1 MIRILERIGLS
12 LIIFAAAN
20 VYGLVRIFSNSF
32 IIIPVL
38 VLFIIANILPELKNV
53 PGMRLKVLSGGIN
66 LLVSFLISMVL
77 GATFLIWLAVERYDS
92 FWINLLIFVVAENIV
107 FWNGII
113 RIYAVSVQLGIKWR
127 VIGIICGPIP
137 VVHLIVLIKLINIAS
152 SELKFEV
159 NKILKDSERAQSRE
173 CNTKYPILLV
183 HGVFFRDSRYLN
195 YWGRIPKELE
205 RNGAVIFY
213 GNQESAGSIEACG
226 KQLAERIEGIVKTTG
241 CGKVNII
248 AHSKGGLDS
257 RYAISMCGADRYTAS
272 LTTINTPHR
281 GCIFADYL
289 LKKISP
295 RICASV
301 AKKYNST
308 LKKLG
313 DSSPDFLGAVNDL
326 TSSSCSSF
334 NDKVK
339 DVETVVYRSC
349 GSFMIRAGSGKF
361 PLNMSYPLVRHF
373 DGQNDGL
380 VSVAS
385 MPWGESFRVVA
396 PEGKRGVSHGD
407 MIDLNRENIDGFDV
421 REFYV
426 DILKDLKASGL

>member
-1 MIRILERIGLS
+1 MP
-12 LIIFAAAN
+12 F
-20 VYGLVRIFSNSF
+20 
-32 IIIPVL
+32 
-38 VLFIIANILPELKNV
+38 
-53 PGMRLKVLSGGIN
+53 
-66 LLVSFLISMVL
+66 
-77 GATFLIWLAVERYDS
+77 
-92 FWINLLIFVVAENIV
+92 
-107 FWNGII
+107 
-113 RIYAVSVQLGIKWR
+113 Q
-127 VIGIICGPIP
+127 C
-137 VVHLIVLIKLINIAS
+137 
-152 SELKFEV
+152 
-159 NKILKDSERAQSRE
+159 
-173 CNTKYPILLV
+173 
-183 HGVFFRDSRYLN
+183 
-195 YWGRIPKELE
+195 
-205 RNGAVIFY
+205 
-213 GNQESAGSIEACG
+213 
-226 KQLAERIEGIVKTTG
+226 AERTDIRRRLQQSI
-241 CGKVNII
+241 
-248 AHSKGGLDS
+248 
-257 RYAISMCGADRYTAS
+257 R
-272 LTTINTPHR
+272 LTVDVF
-281 GCIFADYL
+281 FADYL

-349 GSFMIRAGSGKF
+349 GSFMIRAVKRKISSYTCRIRLSGI
-361 PLNMSYPLVRHF
+361 L